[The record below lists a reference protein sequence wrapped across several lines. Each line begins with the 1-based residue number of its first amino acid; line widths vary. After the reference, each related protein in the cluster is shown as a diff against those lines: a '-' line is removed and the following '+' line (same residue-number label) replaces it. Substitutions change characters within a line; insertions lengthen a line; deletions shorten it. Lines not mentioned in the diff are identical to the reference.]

1 MLVSK
6 TFTYCWGH
14 RLINYVGP
22 CAQLHG
28 HTWQIIVQLHGKVDL
43 ITGMVE
49 DFNDL
54 KTKVGPIV
62 SEFDHLLVLS
72 KKDKLVP
79 ILQAAG
85 EKIAVVDFNPTS
97 ENFAVYFYNKIKDI
111 YKDNHRIQE
120 INVIVSEGPT
130 SYAAIDHL
138 PKNL

>member
-1 MLVSK
+1 
-6 TFTYCWGH
+6 
-14 RLINYVGP
+14 VGP

-28 HTWQIIVQLHGKVDL
+28 HTWQIIVQLYGKVDL

-111 YKDNHRIQE
+111 YKNNHRIQE

-138 PKNL
+138 SKNL

>member
-43 ITGMVE
+43 MTGMVE

-97 ENFAVYFYNKIKDI
+97 ENFATYFYNKIKEV
-111 YKDNHRIQE
+111 YKNNRNIAE
-120 INVIVSEGPT
+120 ISVIVSEGPT
-130 SYAAIDHL
+130 SYASTGPISKYL
-138 PKNL
+138 